1 MIERAVILCDPDGV
15 IQPEQ
20 LNLLGQALGRA
31 KLKLKKRSRR
41 ITMTLGKTRF
51 PAWMMLKRK
60 HILLALGQAEFNRS
74 KAAKMLGMNVRT
86 LRNKI
91 NSYRETA
98 VTPEDLA
105 KLGEQ
110 GISLSKRLLFG
121 LPT

>member
-1 MIERAVILCDPDGV
+1 MDDVEK
-15 IQPEQ
+15 E
-20 LNLLGQALGRA
+20 
-31 KLKLKKRSRR
+31 
-41 ITMTLGKTRF
+41 
-51 PAWMMLKRK
+51 

-110 GISLSKRLLFG
+110 E
-121 LPT
+121 